1 MAQCHHRQPLGDK
14 SDLWILKPRCSAP
27 KASCCM
33 WSTLSLR
40 MWPTLS
46 LRMAPSW
53 QQHTTT
59 FSPVLADADT
69 REHHTAGG
77 TRRTIKWVTL
87 RVDARH
93 PRPRNDMYLHA
104 GGEFVRR
111 VIVDQGMTCIF
122 TQAVG
127 LCSMSSLDPQTKLAA
142 PDGRSNGSRC
152 EWTQGI
158 HDDMW
163 RGFAVCMKMQQE
175 WMQLC
180 DATDPVWPG
189 EDHATLDHL
198 GLYGRAGCCQ
208 SPQGSS
214 PNDEGTG
221 LPPHLRARLALLP
234 CHRPIFLPLDPH
246 DVRSKGCKASCA
258 LEDEESVEPGVKHDR
273 ILVEGGPQ
281 GDLAKR
287 LSRNQPCVASGIWT
301 PAAKSRLT

>member
-1 MAQCHHRQPLGDK
+1 LD
-14 SDLWILKPRCSAP
+14 
-27 KASCCM
+27 
-33 WSTLSLR
+33 STTSSPTTYTLPIQR
-40 MWPTLS
+40 NGVQWPTKTEPATTLESECAPSRAKSQLS

-69 REHHTAGG
+69 CEHHTAGG

-104 GGEFVRR
+104 GGELVRR

-158 HDDMW
+158 HDDVL
-163 RGFAVCMKMQQE
+163 RGFAACMKVQQE
-175 WMQLC
+175 WMHRWGGWHRKQP
-180 DATDPVWPG
+180 AVKGVPSTS
-189 EDHATLDHL
+189 TLIKLHR
-198 GLYGRAGCCQ
+198 RAAQ
-208 SPQGSS
+208 P
-214 PNDEGTG
+214 
-221 LPPHLRARLALLP
+221 A
-234 CHRPIFLPLDPH
+234 
-246 DVRSKGCKASCA
+246 
-258 LEDEESVEPGVKHDR
+258 
-273 ILVEGGPQ
+273 
-281 GDLAKR
+281 
-287 LSRNQPCVASGIWT
+287 RNQAQNECYICSMP
-301 PAAKSRLT
+301 

>member
-27 KASCCM
+27 KASYCM

-40 MWPTLS
+40 MWSTLS

-77 TRRTIKWVTL
+77 TRRTITWVTL

-104 GGEFVRR
+104 GGELVRR

-158 HDDMW
+158 HDDVL
-163 RGFAVCMKMQQE
+163 RGFAACMKVQQE
-175 WMQLC
+175 WMHRWGGWHRKQP
-180 DATDPVWPG
+180 AVKGVPSTS
-189 EDHATLDHL
+189 TLIKLHR
-198 GLYGRAGCCQ
+198 RAAQ
-208 SPQGSS
+208 P
-214 PNDEGTG
+214 
-221 LPPHLRARLALLP
+221 A
-234 CHRPIFLPLDPH
+234 
-246 DVRSKGCKASCA
+246 
-258 LEDEESVEPGVKHDR
+258 
-273 ILVEGGPQ
+273 
-281 GDLAKR
+281 
-287 LSRNQPCVASGIWT
+287 RNQAQNECYICSMP
-301 PAAKSRLT
+301 